1 MRAVLFTAVWCLSA
15 PTMLQA
21 QAPVASAATSPMP
34 GQSPAAA
41 LASQAPHVAGA
52 AATPAAPAQTALE
65 PQGYTYKP
73 DGRRDPFV
81 SLVRRGAESPGTSQ
95 GQRPPGLPGL
105 SAAEV
110 SLRGTLKGRDG
121 FVAMVQGA
129 DNKTYL
135 VRAGDRLLDGTIR
148 AITADTL
155 VIRQRVSDPLS
166 LDTERDVRKVL
177 RQTEEAK

>member
-1 MRAVLFTAVWCLSA
+1 MRTIVLFAMLGLSA
-15 PTMLQA
+15 PTIVLA
-21 QAPVASAATSPMP
+21 QAPAAK
-34 GQSPAAA
+34 PAAA
-41 LASQAPHVAGA
+41 GQPAPAVPPAQVPDTAGA
-52 AATPAAPAQTALE
+52 PAAPAQTALE
-65 PQGYTYKP
+65 PHGYTYNP

-155 VIRQRVSDPLS
+155 VIRQRVNDPLS
-166 LDTERDVRKVL
+166 PDTERDVRKVL

>member
-1 MRAVLFTAVWCLSA
+1 MRAVVLAVVLCLGA
-15 PTMLQA
+15 PLVLQA
-21 QAPVASAATSPMP
+21 QAPAAPAVKPPVAGQTATIPAADAPAAP
-34 GQSPAAA
+34 GPAAA
-41 LASQAPHVAGA
+41 P
-52 AATPAAPAQTALE
+52 QTALE
-65 PQGYTYKP
+65 PHGYTYNP
-73 DGRRDPFV
+73 NGRRDPFV
-81 SLVRRGAESPGTSQ
+81 SLVRRGAESPGTTQ

-105 SAAEV
+105 SAAEI

-135 VRAGDRLLDGTIR
+135 VRTGDRLLDGTIR

-155 VIRQRVSDPLS
+155 VIRQRVNDPLT